1 MEALLKIHKSKPIQI
16 PLPGNQII
24 DLFITD
30 YQKDD
35 SDPIAA
41 TYHKIKCFYYNSTK
55 LNYLTDKI
63 IKSYIVRHLNTH
75 LKLFSINGNIIPI
88 IEVR

>member
-1 MEALLKIHKSKPIQI
+1 METLLKIHKSKPIQI
-16 PLPGNQII
+16 PLPENQII

-41 TYHKIKCFYYNSTK
+41 TYHKVNCFYYNSKK

-63 IKSYIVRHLNTH
+63 IKSYITRHLKTH
-75 LKLFSINGNIIPI
+75 LKLFSIQGNIIPI
-88 IEVR
+88 IDIK